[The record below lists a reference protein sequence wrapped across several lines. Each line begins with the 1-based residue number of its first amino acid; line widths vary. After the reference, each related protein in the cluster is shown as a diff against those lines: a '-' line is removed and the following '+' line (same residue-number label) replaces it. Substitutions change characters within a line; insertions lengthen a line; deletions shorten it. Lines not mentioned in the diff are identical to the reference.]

1 MLLVKGVYSLCKDS
15 ICVGDIKESS
25 VLLKTFVYYKD
36 KLCGDGRKDLDTEG
50 GGGGGVAG
58 YVNVRFFI

>member
-1 MLLVKGVYSLCKDS
+1 M
-15 ICVGDIKESS
+15 GDIKESS

-36 KLCGDGRKDLDTEG
+36 KLYGEGMKDVDTE